1 MSLNRGFTLI
11 EALVT
16 AAIVACGLV
25 AVAAIFSFAVRANMG
40 NRQMSVATALLYDK
54 MEELKWAAQPP
65 DGSDTLT
72 VDGTYIRA
80 WRVSATVPRTITV
93 IVSVR
98 SNPWTHQETELI
110 QATTLTSPEF

>member
-1 MSLNRGFTLI
+1 LILNRGFTLI

-16 AAIVACGLV
+16 AAIVACGLA
-25 AVAAIFSFAVRANMG
+25 AVASIFSLAVRANIS
-40 NRQMSVATALLYDK
+40 NRQVSVATALLVDK
-54 MEELKWAAQPP
+54 MEELKWATPAT

-72 VDGTYIRA
+72 QDGTYIRV
-80 WRVSATVPRTITV
+80 WHVSATVPRAITV

-98 SNPWTHQETELI
+98 SNPLTHQETELI